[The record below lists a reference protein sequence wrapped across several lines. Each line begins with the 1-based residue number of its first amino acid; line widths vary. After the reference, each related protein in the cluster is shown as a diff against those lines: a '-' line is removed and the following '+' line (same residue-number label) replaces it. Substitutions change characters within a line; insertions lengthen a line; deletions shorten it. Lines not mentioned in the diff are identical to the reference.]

1 MSYPQ
6 YDPKLHLQRIQREQA
21 YRELHGTQ
29 LEYPQPPY
37 PPESPPYGSYQPPR
51 QPPPRRRKRRKLPAV
66 LAGLV
71 ALFIVIIAIAT
82 ANNHGTSTSG
92 STGASGGGGS
102 TGGAGG
108 TVTYIVTGSNAQ
120 VTYGPAG
127 SGLSGDVPMKATAKI
142 PSNAP
147 DYYSISAQLQGG
159 GKVSCGIEVNGKV
172 ISSST
177 ATGGYNIASCEITQD
192 PFSGNWQDTNS

>member
-1 MSYPQ
+1 MGYPQ
-6 YDPKLHLQRIQREQA
+6 YDPELHLQRIQREQA
-21 YRELHGTQ
+21 YRQQYGTQ

-71 ALFIVIIAIAT
+71 AMFIVIIAMAI

-92 STGASGGGGS
+92 STGGGGS
-102 TGGAGG
+102 AMGTGS
-108 TVTYIVTGSNAQ
+108 TVTYIVTGSGAQ

-127 SGLSGDVPMKATAKI
+127 SDLSGNVPMKATAKI

-147 DYYSISAQLQGG
+147 DYYSISAQLQGD
-159 GKVSCGIEVNGKV
+159 GKVSCEIEVSGKV
-172 ISSST
+172 VSSSI
-177 ATGGYNIASCEITQD
+177 ATGGYNIASCEIIQD
-192 PFSGNWQDTNS
+192 PLSGNWQDANS